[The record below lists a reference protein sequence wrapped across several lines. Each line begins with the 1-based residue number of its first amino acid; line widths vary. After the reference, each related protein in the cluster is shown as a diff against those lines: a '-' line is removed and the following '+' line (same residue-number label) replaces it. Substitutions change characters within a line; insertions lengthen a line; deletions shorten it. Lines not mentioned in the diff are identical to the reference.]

1 VPAVCLITTPLLAA
15 SWLEE
20 REDGQGARPDL
31 TFIDYRVKN

>member
-20 REDGQGARPDL
+20 REDGQGARPDPA
-31 TFIDYRVKN
+31 FIGHRVKN